1 MEKNSTYRALREPQP
16 GRSPRRSVR
25 SPYAPPPTAP
35 VPRSRV
41 ARAGAT
47 LVQMVAWLAIMAA
60 LSLAMLWLLWAVS
73 HR

>member
-1 MEKNSTYRALREPQP
+1 MEKDSTYRALREPQN
-16 GRSPRRSVR
+16 SASSRRSVR
-25 SPYAPPPTAP
+25 SPYAPPPTDSA
-35 VPRSRV
+35 PRSRV

-47 LVQMVAWLAIMAA
+47 LMQMVAWLAIMAA